1 MMRFSVLTPRERD
14 VCLLV
19 AEHLTNREIGERL
32 GIAETTVNGYVQRVG
47 RLLPGKGSPKS
58 RIAVWVHQETAGTPE

>member
-1 MMRFSVLTPRERD
+1 MMKMTSLTPRERE

-19 AEHLTNREIGERL
+19 AEHKTNREIGEEL

-47 RLLPGKGSPKS
+47 RFIPGRGSPKS
-58 RIAVWVHQETAGTPE
+58 RIAVWVHRELAENGK